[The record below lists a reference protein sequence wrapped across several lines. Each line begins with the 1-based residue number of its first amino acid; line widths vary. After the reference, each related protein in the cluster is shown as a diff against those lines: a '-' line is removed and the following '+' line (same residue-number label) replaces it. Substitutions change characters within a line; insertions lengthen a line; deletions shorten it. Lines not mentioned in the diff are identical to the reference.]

1 MVGLEIAHFPPELLF
16 LKGGTLLKLTEDG
29 QDMLDGKEG
38 LPRAKAME
46 ILVKY
51 GDALGAERFV
61 NTNNNVHSLC

>member
-1 MVGLEIAHFPPELLF
+1 M
-16 LKGGTLLKLTEDG
+16 KLTEDG

-61 NTNNNVHSLC
+61 DTNNNVHSLY